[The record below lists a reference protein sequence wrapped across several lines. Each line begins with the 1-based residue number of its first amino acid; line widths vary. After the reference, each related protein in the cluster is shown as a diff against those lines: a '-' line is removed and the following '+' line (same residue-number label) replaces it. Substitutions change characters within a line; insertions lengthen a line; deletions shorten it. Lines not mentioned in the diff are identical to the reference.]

1 MEINV
6 RSESKIVEIWLTREE
21 GQDTQLQE
29 GLNPLYQKYREQ
41 GYLTAVYAS
50 GDQDLW
56 GATSD
61 LLCYNR
67 RRIALQEVEQEKQW
81 GMAMGM

>member
-21 GQDTQLQE
+21 GQNARLRE
-29 GLNPLYQKYREQ
+29 ELKPLYQKYREQ
-41 GYLTAVYAS
+41 GYLTAVYES

-56 GATSD
+56 EAASD
-61 LLCYNR
+61 LLRYNR
-67 RRIALQEVEQEKQW
+67 RHVAQLEVEQEKQR

>member
-21 GQDTQLQE
+21 AESVQIRERLK
-29 GLNPLYQKYREQ
+29 PLYWRYKEQ
-41 GYLTAVYAS
+41 GYLTAVYES
-50 GDQDLW
+50 GKRNLW
-56 GATSD
+56 ESTSN

-67 RRIALQEVEQEKQW
+67 ERIAQMEVEQEKQR